1 MELQLIR
8 NATMR
13 FVYAGHVLLVD
24 PYFAPKHT
32 LDSYVGKARNPLVD
46 LPCEPED
53 VMRGV
58 ECVIVSHLHGDHFDR
73 VAQEMLPKQL
83 PLFCQPGDE
92 ERIVAKGFQS
102 VTPIQDRV
110 NWKDIHIA
118 RVPARHGSGAWAD
131 KMGNVSGFVLR
142 SESEPTIYWC
152 GDTIWYEDVA
162 QTIAREQ
169 PDVIVTHSSGA
180 MLEANEP
187 IVMDIAQTIEV
198 CRAAPNAKVVA
209 VHLESLDHG
218 TVARSDLRVHAD
230 QEGIAATQL
239 LIPQDGET
247 LML

>member
-24 PYFAPKHT
+24 PYFAPKHS
-32 LDSYVGKARNPLVD
+32 LDSYVGKARNPLID

-58 ECVIVSHLHGDHFDR
+58 EALIVSHLHGDHFDR
-73 VAQEMLPKQL
+73 VAQEMLPKAL

-92 ERIVAKGFQS
+92 ERILAKGFQS
-102 VTPIQDRV
+102 VTPIKDSITWQDIR
-110 NWKDIHIA
+110 IA

-142 SESEPTIYWC
+142 AESEPTIYWC

-247 LML
+247 LIL